1 MMTLD
6 EQRELFKLLNIMAIH
21 HRAVPTEYEQG
32 YYAGLHVAKHL
43 IASYERIRLVG
54 LDNDN

>member
-6 EQRELFKLLNIMAIH
+6 EQRELFKLLSIMAIH

-43 IASYERIRLVG
+43 IASYDRIRLVG

>member
-1 MMTLD
+1 MVIE
-6 EQRELFKLLNIMAIH
+6 EQRQLLKLLHIMAIH
-21 HRAVPTEYEQG
+21 HRAIPTEYEQG

-43 IASYERIRLVG
+43 IINLDRIKLLG

>member
-1 MMTLD
+1 MVI
-6 EQRELFKLLNIMAIH
+6 EQLREILKLLEIMAIH

-43 IASYERIRLVG
+43 IINVDRIKLLG

>member
-6 EQRELFKLLNIMAIH
+6 EQRELLKLLHIMAIH
-21 HRAVPTEYEQG
+21 QRAVPTEYEQG

-43 IASYERIRLVG
+43 VASYDRIKLLG
-54 LDNDN
+54 LDNYN